1 MRVLITGCARSG
13 TTLMV
18 HLMRY
23 FYNTDVV
30 FRDEKHPHS
39 YRYYNPPD
47 RILVI
52 KKPIVERNHIG
63 YFSLSELLVNG
74 WHIIFM
80 MRDGLDVITSV
91 HDGEKNYVS
100 PSRWVTANEELIKVM
115 DDELVLPVRYE
126 SLVSNPDKEMDRIAK
141 FIGQDYQPDYKE
153 FYTQIDTNDPMNVG
167 VVPRPIDTL
176 SVGKK
181 ADMPEDKMF
190 QKLTT
195 ILGYERM

>member
-23 FYNTDVV
+23 FYSTEVV
-30 FRDEKHPHS
+30 YWDESNPYDHPD
-39 YRYYNPPD
+39 NPPD

-52 KKPIVERNHIG
+52 KKPILERNHIS
-63 YFSLSELLVNG
+63 YFSLSELLANG

-100 PSRWVTANEELIKVM
+100 PSRWVSANKELVKVM
-115 DDELVLPVRYE
+115 DDDLVLPIRYE
-126 SLVSNPDKEMDRIAK
+126 SLVTNTDKEMDRIAK
-141 FIGQDYQPDYKE
+141 FIGQQYQPDYAE
-153 FYTQIDTNDPMNVG
+153 FHTQIDVTQPMNAG
-167 VVPRPIDTL
+167 VVPRPID
-176 SVGKK
+176 SNSIGRKS
-181 ADMPEDKMF
+181 DMPDDLMF
-190 QKLTT
+190 NKLTT
-195 ILGYERM
+195 ILGYGRNK